1 MSIKRRGV
9 LAGGAALVIGAP
21 AIVRA
26 QSSSKVHVSHGFAMH
41 GVPKYPANAG
51 PPDYLNPSAPVGGTA
66 RFGARGTFDS
76 LHPFITK
83 SVPAAGITQIWESLC
98 WSSRDEASTEYGL
111 IAEAIEWPED
121 RSWVA
126 FTLRPQARWH
136 DGGPI
141 TVEDVIFTFDILKAK
156 GAPNYAFYYHDV
168 LKAEKIGDRK
178 VRFVFRDDTNR
189 ELPLI
194 VGQLQ
199 ILPSKWWATRD
210 FEKVSLDIPMGS
222 GPYKVDSFDAGRSIT
237 YRRVA
242 DWWAKDLWMNRG
254 RNNFDVIRYEYYR
267 DVTVQF
273 EAFKAGEIDIRQENI
288 ARNWATAYDVPP
300 VKDGRIKRDEIPHE
314 LPTGMQCFTFNTR
327 RELFKDRRVREAI
340 AGMFDFEWSNKN
352 LFYGLYKRNLSY
364 FGNSELASS
373 GGPPSPE
380 ELKYLE
386 PLRGKI
392 PDEVFTKEFK
402 PPVTDGTGNVRDLAR
417 RSLAL
422 LKEAGWE
429 IKDGKMTDKAGKRFA
444 FEMLLNDAS
453 FERIALPYRQNL
465 ERIGVDMNVRTV
477 DTAQFKR
484 REDEFDFDMMSDG
497 FGQSLSPGNEQRDFW
512 GSKAA
517 ETAGSRNTAGIKDP
531 SIDRLIEQ
539 LIAAPDRES
548 LIAVTRALD
557 RVLLWNHFVL
567 PAWHNNKAFVAY
579 WNKFSRPEKSA
590 KYAPVALDT
599 WWVDPAKDRAP
610 QQPEKK

>member
-1 MSIKRRGV
+1 MARVSVVTGGGGFVGRHLV
-9 LAGGAALVIGAP
+9 TALA
-21 AIVRA
+21 
-26 QSSSKVHVSHGFAMH
+26 
-41 GVPKYPANAG
+41 
-51 PPDYLNPSAPVGGTA
+51 
-66 RFGARGTFDS
+66 ARGDDVRNLDLRAPS
-76 LHPFITK
+76 EP
-83 SVPAAGITQIWESLC
+83 
-98 WSSRDEASTEYGL
+98 YG
-111 IAEAIEWPED
+111 
-121 RSWVA
+121 
-126 FTLRPQARWH
+126 
-136 DGGPI
+136 
-141 TVEDVIFTFDILKAK
+141 
-156 GAPNYAFYYHDV
+156 
-168 LKAEKIGDRK
+168 
-178 VRFVFRDDTNR
+178 
-189 ELPLI
+189 
-194 VGQLQ
+194 
-199 ILPSKWWATRD
+199 
-210 FEKVSLDIPMGS
+210 EKVPGTFVQGDITSLDS
-222 GPYKVDSFDAGRSIT
+222 
-237 YRRVA
+237 
-242 DWWAKDLWMNRG
+242 
-254 RNNFDVIRYEYYR
+254 
-267 DVTVQF
+267 
-273 EAFKAGEIDIRQENI
+273 
-288 ARNWATAYDVPP
+288 
-300 VKDGRIKRDEIPHE
+300 
-314 LPTGMQCFTFNTR
+314 
-327 RELFKDRRVREAI
+327 VREAI

-373 GGPPSPE
+373 GGLPSPE

>member
-1 MSIKRRGV
+1 MVIKRRDV
-9 LAGGAALVIGAP
+9 MVAGAALMVGAP
-21 AIVRA
+21 SIVRT
-26 QSSSKVHVSHGFAMH
+26 QDSSKINVSHGFAMH
-41 GVPKYPANAG
+41 GEPKYPANAG
-51 PPDYLNPSAPVGGTA
+51 PPDYHNPNAPVGGTA

-83 SVPAAGITQIWESLC
+83 SVPAAAITQIWEPLC
-98 WSSRDEASTEYGL
+98 WSSRDEASTQYGL
-111 IAEAIEWPED
+111 IAETIEWPDD
-121 RSWVA
+121 RSWAA

-136 DGGPI
+136 DGSPI
-141 TVEDVIFTFDILKAK
+141 TVEDVIFTFDVLKAK
-156 GAPNYAFYYHDV
+156 GSPSYAFYYHDV
-168 LKAEKIGDRK
+168 LKAEKIADRK
-178 VRFVFRDDTNR
+178 VKFTFRDTTTK

-210 FEKVSLDIPMGS
+210 FERVSLEVPMGS
-222 GPYKVDSFDAGRSIT
+222 GAYRVETFDPGRSIS
-237 YRRVA
+237 YRRVP

-254 RNNFDVIRYEYYR
+254 RSNFEIVRYEYYR

-273 EAFKAGEIDIRQENI
+273 EAFKAGEIEIRQENV
-288 ARNWATAYDVPP
+288 ARNWATGYDIPP
-300 VKDGRIKRDEIPHE
+300 VRDGRIVKDEIPHE
-314 LPTGMQCFTFNTR
+314 LPTGMQCFSFNTR
-327 RELFKDRRVREAI
+327 REPFKDRRVREAI
-340 AGMFDFEWSNKN
+340 TGMFDFEWSNKN
-352 LFYGLYKRNLSY
+352 LFYGLYKRNLSF

-373 GGPPSPE
+373 GLPSPA

-386 PLRGKI
+386 PLKGKI
-392 PDEVFTKEFK
+392 PGEVFTAEFK
-402 PPVTDGTGNVRDLAR
+402 LPVTDGTGNVRDLAR

-429 IKDGKMTDKAGKRFA
+429 IKDGKMTDKGGKKLA

-453 FERIALPYRQNL
+453 FERIALPYKQNL
-465 ERIGVDMNVRTV
+465 ERIGIDMNVRTV

-484 REDEFDFDMMSDG
+484 REDNFDFDMVSDG

-517 ETAGSRNTAGIKDP
+517 DTPGSRNTIGIKDP
-531 SIDRLIEQ
+531 AIDRLIEQ
-539 LIAAPDRES
+539 LIGAPDRDS

-567 PAWHNNKAFVAY
+567 PAWHNPKAFVAY
-579 WNKFSRPEKSA
+579 WNKFSRPAKSA
-590 KYAPVALDT
+590 KYAPVAIDT
-599 WWVDPAKDRAP
+599 WWIDTAKEKTLP
-610 QQPEKK
+610 QPEKK